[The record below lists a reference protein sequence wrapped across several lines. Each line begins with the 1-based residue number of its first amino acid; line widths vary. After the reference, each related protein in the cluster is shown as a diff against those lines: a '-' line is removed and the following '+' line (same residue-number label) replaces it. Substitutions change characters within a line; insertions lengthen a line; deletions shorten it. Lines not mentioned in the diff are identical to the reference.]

1 MVTLKIDESFISVN
15 VYNDYE
21 ASIGDI
27 VNISIL
33 SSKCQIFDFEN
44 GFNLNTNK
52 EK

>member
-1 MVTLKIDESFISVN
+1 MVTLKIDENFISVKVN
-15 VYNDYE
+15 NDYK
-21 ASIGDI
+21 ASIGDMI
-27 VNISIL
+27 NISIL